1 MLSKN
6 LNVKSFILFFLCL
19 IFNTNILNADLND
32 NSNKINKIKI
42 FGNKHV
48 KKYLIINKLPWKVG
62 ENFDETKT
70 AMTINNIYSLG
81 YFKQIKIEKEIL
93 KNSKVNLFITVEE
106 KDLLANL
113 EFEGNKT
120 ISSDK
125 IRKELALDKL
135 ITIDDETLEK
145 ISTGIKKLY
154 ADESFHNIKI
164 ETKIIP
170 DAKIEKKSSAKFIIT
185 EGIRS
190 VIVSVNF
197 VGNNQISDR
206 KLRKMI
212 STREEWLLGF
222 LDDAGKYKKDDLE
235 MDKHR
240 IEYIYKD
247 LGYLTTSV
255 PKVDV
260 DFSEQDKKIKVTF
273 HIKEGDQFIIAKINT
288 VVDDEVSDS
297 DQREYIT
304 LDENKPYCQS
314 KMLETI
320 TNLKNLWGKLGYIN
334 ADVYPQVIPDEQT
347 KTVEIN
353 FDVEKGK
360 KIYVNRID
368 ISGNTYTRDKVIRR
382 QIDLEE
388 GDLITTKKLNASQ
401 ANVEYLSYFE
411 RGGVNWKI
419 HRLSEDKANLEMN
432 IKETKTGSANIG
444 LTYGSDRFNPQP
456 SVKVRGNIEKKNLF
470 GLGFDVG
477 GTIQASRHHIQDISA
492 TFFDPAILDSDSSV
506 FATIYKR
513 WEEYEQWTNVTVMPK
528 EKTTGGSGR
537 FGFYL
542 PQLDKRLQF
551 LTELGIESISNNNPH
566 AKGPNAAIFE
576 PIVRQKFQEGTLA
589 WLCFDLIKD
598 TRNHKVY
605 PNSGY
610 KTILHT
616 KLAPPAVN
624 EEYSF
629 LKAELEGSWYTPL
642 IGDDNLVL
650 GMHAKFGVVEPV
662 GGTYYIT
669 QIDSDGIA
677 SKVEKRK
684 IIPYKELFNMGGQDT
699 VRGFVW
705 GSIGPAWTTG
715 ANDQNGSPMGSKYMF
730 QFNAELIFPLIP
742 DYSMKGHFFYDAG
755 AGWDTPKDA
764 ITQEDRAYIKRD
776 RFKLRHA
783 VGFGLNLTQP
793 VPAKIDWGYKL
804 DRDKAAGESPS
815 EFHISM
821 NYAF

>member
-1 MLSKN
+1 MHK
-6 LNVKSFILFFLCL
+6 KLFFK
-19 IFNTNILNADLND
+19 NIAVVLLFSIYALPNLDAETQ
-32 NSNKINKIKI
+32 NKINKIEI
-42 FGNKHV
+42 FGNNHV
-48 KKYLIINKLPWKVG
+48 KKYLIINKLPWRAG
-62 ENFDETKT
+62 ENFDESKSPI
-70 AMTINNIYSLG
+70 AINNIYALG
-81 YFKQIKIEKEIL
+81 YFKQVKIEEEEL
-93 KNSKVNLFITVEE
+93 KHNKVNLFVTVEE
-106 KDLLANL
+106 KDLLASL
-113 EFEGNKT
+113 EFQGNKT

-125 IRKELALDKL
+125 IKKELALEKL
-135 ITIDDETLEK
+135 MAIDDEMMQK
-145 ISTGIKKLY
+145 ISAGIKKLY
-154 ADESFHNIKI
+154 ADESFHNLSIDA
-164 ETKIIP
+164 KIIP
-170 DAKIEKKSSAKFIIT
+170 DPTIPKKSCAKFVID

-190 VIVSVNF
+190 VVVSVNF
-197 VGNNQISDR
+197 VGNHKISDR

-212 STREEWLLGF
+212 STREEWLLAF

-235 MDKHR
+235 IDKHR
-240 IEYIYKD
+240 IEYLYKD
-247 LGYLTTSV
+247 LGYLTASV
-255 PKVDV
+255 PKVDI
-260 DFSEQDKKIKVTF
+260 DFSQEDKKIKVTF
-273 HIKEGDQFIIAKINT
+273 YIKEGDQFTISKINPVT
-288 VVDDEVSDS
+288 DDEVTESE
-297 DQREYIT
+297 QRDYI
-304 LDENKPYCQS
+304 LLEENKPYCQS
-314 KMLETI
+314 KMIETI
-320 TNLKNLWGKLGYIN
+320 TNLKDLWGRLGYIN
-334 ADVYPQVIPDEQT
+334 ADVYPQVIPDENT

-360 KIYVNRID
+360 KFYVNRID
-368 ISGNTYTRDKVIRR
+368 ITGNIYTRDKVIRR

-388 GDLITTKKLNASQ
+388 GDLITTKKLNTSQ

-419 HRLSEDKANLEMN
+419 HRLAQDKANLEMN

-456 SVKVRGNIEKKNLF
+456 SVKVRGSVDKKNVF

-477 GTIQASRHHIQDISA
+477 GTIQASRHHIQNIEGN
-492 TFFDPAILDSDSSV
+492 FFDPAIFDSDTSV
-506 FATIYKR
+506 FGTLYKR
-513 WEEYEQWTNVTVMPK
+513 WEEYEQWTNVNVMPK
-528 EKTTGGSGR
+528 EKTTGGSAR
-537 FGFYL
+537 FGFFI

-551 LTELGIESISNNNPH
+551 LTELGIESISNNNPR
-566 AKGPNAAIFE
+566 AKDAIFE
-576 PIVRQKFQEGTLA
+576 PIVRQKFQAGTLA

-629 LKAELEGSWYTPL
+629 LKAEIEGSWYTPL

-650 GMHAKFGVVEPV
+650 GVHAKFGVVEPV

-669 QIDSDGIA
+669 QVEDGVTT
-677 SKVEKRK
+677 KVEKRK

-705 GSIGPAWTTG
+705 GSIGPAWVT
-715 ANDQNGSPMGSKYMF
+715 NDPLGSKYML

-755 AGWDTPKDA
+755 AGWNTPKDA
-764 ITQEDRAYIKRD
+764 ITAQDRQYIKRD
-776 RFKLRHA
+776 NFKLRHA